1 MPEQNGATG
10 HPIRVVAQR
19 TGLTAAT
26 LRAWERRYD
35 IVVPTRSGGGHRLYS
50 DEDIRRLRALV
61 RAVEGGR
68 SIGQLAGLTTDEV
81 ERLVEE
87 DYQERAPE
95 PSIVVASRQ
104 DQVAAALELVEA
116 MEADELERFLMRAAV
131 SLRPAEVVSGILVPL
146 LRQVGEAWSGGRLGA
161 SSEHV
166 ASVTIRRFL
175 EWLTRTVQ
183 VDGGGALAVTGTPAG
198 QRHEFGALL
207 AGVIAAG
214 EGWRVRFLGPDLPAS
229 EIARAGTALGASLIA
244 LSAVHP
250 DLPLA
255 TVDDLAG
262 LRRELPDRIDIVIG
276 GHGAAPYRARW
287 AKEGILYF
295 DSLELYQTAL
305 TEIRDR
311 RLGALE
317 GAALADVEAP

>member
-1 MPEQNGATG
+1 MAEHDGDMG

-19 TGLTAAT
+19 TGLTPAT

-35 IVVPTRSGGGHRLYS
+35 VVVPTRSGGGHRLYS

-68 SIGQLAGLTTDEV
+68 SIGQLASLDTNEV
-81 ERLVEE
+81 ERLVQE
-87 DYQERAPE
+87 DHQERAPE
-95 PSIVVASRQ
+95 PSALGAPRR
-104 DQVAAALELVEA
+104 DQVAAAFKLVEA
-116 MEADELERFLMRAAV
+116 MESLELERFLMRTAV
-131 SLRPAEVVSGILVPL
+131 SLRPSEVVSGILVPL
-146 LRQVGEAWSGGRLGA
+146 LREVGEAWSSGRMGA
-161 SSEHV
+161 STEHV
-166 ASVTIRRFL
+166 ASITIRRFL

-183 VDGGGALAVTGTPAG
+183 VESGGALAVTGTPTG

-229 EIARAGTALGASLIA
+229 EIARAGATLGASLIA

-262 LRRELPDRIDIVIG
+262 LRRELPDRTKIVIG
-276 GHGAAPYRARW
+276 GQGAAPYRARW
-287 AKEGILYF
+287 ANEGILYF
-295 DSLELYQTAL
+295 DSLELYQ
-305 TEIRDR
+305 
-311 RLGALE
+311 
-317 GAALADVEAP
+317 AALGHMHPFSITRVG